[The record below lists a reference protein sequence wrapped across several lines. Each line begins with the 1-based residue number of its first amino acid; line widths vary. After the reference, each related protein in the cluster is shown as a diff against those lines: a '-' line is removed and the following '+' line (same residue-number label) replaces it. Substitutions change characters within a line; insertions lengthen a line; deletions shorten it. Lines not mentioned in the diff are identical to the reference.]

1 MSNTI
6 PTLET
11 KAGLKFKTVFT
22 TTISASD
29 VANYL
34 ANDVLQLPVKVSL
47 RTIHGPGKGCY
58 VITVLSIATEDLAV
72 DTTPGNF
79 TDKIMAAYGAN
90 RAYKKDIIDKIE
102 GFKFPTPE
110 QFALTMRN
118 PMAAQQLADIGIW
131 GDNLKDINFFSNF
144 RESKQTGYHVIY
156 LDTEKILKQ
165 MCQDPLENEIKG
177 QFLVNTVYG
186 EKDEAIRWDI
196 SINAGNGGAAWKN
209 RPFNV
214 TIDKI
219 IATAR

>member
-47 RTIHGPGKGCY
+47 RTIHGAGKGCY

-131 GDNLKDINFFSNF
+131 GDNLKEINTFSSL
-144 RESKQTGYHVIY
+144 RYSPQTGYYVIY
-156 LDTEKILKQ
+156 LDAEKIIKE
-165 MCQDPLENEIKG
+165 MAEDPLDNEIIG
-177 QFLVNTVYG
+177 NLSINAVYG
-186 EKDEAIRWDI
+186 EKDEAIRWDVTI
-196 SINAGNGGAAWKN
+196 DAGNGTGKIN
-209 RPFNV
+209 KRPFNV
-214 TIDKI
+214 TIDQI